1 MKDTKIQWCHSTIN
15 PVAGCSGCELFPTPQ
30 QICRLLDRTLA
41 VLGILINSGAMF
53 AVLVHRQFA
62 KIKKPGP
69 GHVNEVTTTNI
80 WHLRE
85 TFAKAITTHHGKA
98 AGDLALKTVQESLKC
113 YAAKLHLNR
122 AASIVKPDRKVN
134 KGYAPTFE
142 QFATFEGRM
151 AAAARWE
158 DLMGTTD
165 PARPW
170 LDGLPRLIFISDMG
184 DALSSKELFPFLRR
198 EVAHISS
205 EMGSRHLWLW
215 LTKRPANMRI
225 FANSIGGFPTNLC
238 AMTTVTSAKTLG
250 RVDQLRRVPAACR
263 GLSIEPLWERLAPEQ
278 LDLAGIDWVIVGGES
293 GARATARPFHLEW
306 AEELREHCRRHRVA
320 FFLKQVGS
328 NPFWKG
334 EPLALADKHGG
345 DWSELPKEF
354 RIREFPEHFRHSA
367 GTHRSRDFHSNST
380 PAP

>member
-15 PVAGCSGCELFPTPQ
+15 PVAGCLGCELFPTPQ
-30 QICRLLDRTLA
+30 QICRLLDRALH
-41 VLGILINSGAMF
+41 VLGILIDSGAMF
-53 AVLVHRQFA
+53 AVLVHRHFA
-62 KIKKPGP
+62 KIRKPGL

-85 TFAKAITTHHGKA
+85 LFAKSITARHGKA
-98 AGDLALKTVQESLKC
+98 AGDLALATIQEQLTC

-184 DALSSKELFPFLRR
+184 DALSSKELLPFLRR
-198 EVAHISS
+198 EAAHISS

-225 FANSIGGFPTNLC
+225 FANSMGGFPENLC

-250 RVDQLRRVPAACR
+250 RVDQLRKVPAACR
-263 GLSIEPLWERLAPEQ
+263 GLSIEPLWERIAPAK
-278 LDLAGIDWVIVGGES
+278 LDLEGIDWVIVGGES

-306 AEELREHCRRHRVA
+306 AEGLRDHCRRQGVG

-345 DWSELPKEF
+345 VWGEWPEEF
-354 RIREFPEHFRHSA
+354 RVRKFPEQFRNYRSEEIHF
-367 GTHRSRDFHSNST
+367 N
-380 PAP
+380 PKLAP